1 MKFLRQAAI
10 IILFSLLGELCRFL
24 IPFPIP
30 AAIYG
35 MVLLFAALALKLL
48 KLPAVKDAGSFLTG
62 ILPVLFVAPCVNLL
76 SCWDSLQAAL
86 LPIVIIM
93 VVTTVLVFAAAALV
107 TQWILTR
114 RKGGKDTG

>member
-1 MKFLRQAAI
+1 MKYLHQAGI
-10 IILFSLLGELCRFL
+10 IIAFSLLGELCRFL

-35 MVLLFAALALKLL
+35 MVLLFAALALKIV
-48 KLPAVKDAGSFLTG
+48 KLPAVKDAGGFMTG

-76 SCWDSLQAAL
+76 SCWDALQSAL

-93 VVTTVLVFAAAALV
+93 VVTTVLVFAVGGLV
-107 TQWILTR
+107 TQWILKH
-114 RKGGKDTG
+114 RKGGKENG

>member
-1 MKFLRQAAI
+1 MKYLRQTAI

-35 MVLLFAALALKLL
+35 MVLLFAALSLKII
-48 KLPAVKDAGSFLTG
+48 KLPAVQDAGSFLTG

-76 SCWDSLQAAL
+76 SCWDALRSAL
-86 LPIVIIM
+86 LPILVII
-93 VVTTVLVFAAAALV
+93 VVTTVLVFAVSGLV
-107 TQWILTR
+107 TQWIVKGS
-114 RKGGKDTG
+114 KGGKNNG